1 MSGGSEVWDD
11 GGCFRIEGDDGAL
24 WVIEL
29 LHTRRGDVPKRWRI
43 RFSTVE
49 SARLL
54 IASRLRDSHERMY
67 HFHAEP
73 QEVAG

>member
-1 MSGGSEVWDD
+1 MSECRTVW
-11 GGCFRIEGDDGAL
+11 GNSCFRIEDEDGAL
-24 WVIEL
+24 WVTEL

-54 IASRLRDSHERMY
+54 IASRLREGHERMY
-67 HFHAEP
+67 HFHAEART
-73 QEVAG
+73 VAG